1 MYQRGDNVKRR
12 IITIVLAVLVL
23 IVIFVP
29 YSFTLFTSEQTLT
42 QPSSCTLREHNQGAS
57 LIPVELSTEQAAD
70 VGQTLRDMPPH
81 FRGLTRR
88 ITSEPPA
95 ALYELSLWH
104 EADQTFTVCVDRK
117 HLYLPLRAGFFICFS
132 PTSGT
137 DTLFSP
143 LSRLHAA
150 A

>member
-1 MYQRGDNVKRR
+1 MKRH

-23 IVIFVP
+23 IVLFVP
-29 YSFTLFTSEQTLT
+29 YPFTLFTSEQALT

-70 VGQTLRDMPPH
+70 VGQTLRDMTLH

>member
-1 MYQRGDNVKRR
+1 MKRR

-23 IVIFVP
+23 IVLFVP
-29 YSFTLFTSEQTLT
+29 YPFTLFTSEQALT

-57 LIPVELSTEQAAD
+57 LIPIELSTEQAAD
-70 VGQTLRDMPPH
+70 VGQTLRDMPLH

-95 ALYELSLWH
+95 ALYELSLGH

>member
-1 MYQRGDNVKRR
+1 MKRR

-23 IVIFVP
+23 ILLFVP
-29 YSFTLFTSEQTLT
+29 CSFTLFTSEQTLT
-42 QPSSCTLREHNQGAS
+42 QPSGCTLREHNQGAS
-57 LIPVELSTEQAAD
+57 LIPVELSAEQAAD
-70 VGQTLRDMPPH
+70 VGQTLRDMSLH

-88 ITSEPPA
+88 ITSEPPIT
-95 ALYELSLWH
+95 LYELSLWH
-104 EADQTFTVCVDRK
+104 EDDQTFTVWVDRK
-117 HLYLPLRAGFFICFS
+117 HLYLPLRAGFFVCFS

-137 DTLFSP
+137 DTLFST

>member
-1 MYQRGDNVKRR
+1 MLCTKGGNNVKRR

-70 VGQTLRDMPPH
+70 VGQTPRDMTLH

-95 ALYELSLWH
+95 ALYELSL
-104 EADQTFTVCVDRK
+104 AR
-117 HLYLPLRAGFFICFS
+117 S
-132 PTSGT
+132 
-137 DTLFSP
+137 
-143 LSRLHAA
+143 
-150 A
+150 

>member
-1 MYQRGDNVKRR
+1 MKRR

-23 IVIFVP
+23 IVLFVP
-29 YSFTLFTSEQTLT
+29 YPFTLFTSEQALT

-70 VGQTLRDMPPH
+70 VGQTLRDMPLH

>member
-1 MYQRGDNVKRR
+1 MKHR

-23 IVIFVP
+23 IVLFVP
-29 YSFTLFTSEQTLT
+29 YSFTLFTSEQALT

-57 LIPVELSTEQAAD
+57 LIPVDLSTEQAAD
-70 VGQTLRDMPPH
+70 VGQTLRDMTLH
-81 FRGLTRR
+81 FRSLTRR

>member
-1 MYQRGDNVKRR
+1 MKRR

-29 YSFTLFTSEQTLT
+29 YSFTLFTSEQALT

-70 VGQTLRDMPPH
+70 VGQTPRDMPLH

>member
-1 MYQRGDNVKRR
+1 MKRR

-23 IVIFVP
+23 IVLFVP
-29 YSFTLFTSEQTLT
+29 YSFTLFTSEQALT

-70 VGQTLRDMPPH
+70 VGQTLRDMPLY